1 MAVQLWGIMMVL
13 IIFTVIFMWGFQI
26 CFMEQNYISS
36 SITEVQ
42 NRLSS
47 VLQELAMTDL
57 AENETMVSYLTS
69 TAGGKTMIVS
79 SEGQLIRLY
88 SYGYPV
94 NLEENREDIL
104 VWERIAES
112 EEYLSILSGEPYIKT
127 NREGIRIFSYE
138 TGIPV
143 TYDGQKAYIILY
155 RSFADLYTVLDMNR
169 QLLIIL
175 SILLVMTA
183 SVLAAFLARKF
194 TQPYL

>member
-94 NLEENREDIL
+94 NLEETG
-104 VWERIAES
+104 RIS
-112 EEYLSILSGEPYIKT
+112 LSGNGSQRAKSIYPSCPANPMSKPTE
-127 NREGIRIFSYE
+127 RESASSPMR
-138 TGIPV
+138 PV
-143 TYDGQKAYIILY
+143 
-155 RSFADLYTVLDMNR
+155 
-169 QLLIIL
+169 
-175 SILLVMTA
+175 
-183 SVLAAFLARKF
+183 FL
-194 TQPYL
+194 